1 MQCATHIQTGGGK
14 KFRHRFEDGRTHH
27 PLEPAV
33 EISTTAGSSDDPT
46 VETTMVQTTA
56 HHPPSRL

>member
-33 EISTTAGSSDDPT
+33 EISTTVGSSDDPME
-46 VETTMVQTTA
+46 ETTMVPTTA
-56 HHPPSRL
+56 LHLPNRL